1 MLRVNKLAVIF
12 TCDSSVLSTLIHT
25 SSLPL
30 RARPVTSLTHIAQ
43 ELDSLLHT
51 EGFPD
56 YAQALNGVQVETHG
70 DIVKVAAAVDLRERT
85 IRSAAEQGANLLLV
99 HHGLFWGGLQPLRGP
114 HFRRIQALLASG
126 IALYSSHL
134 PLDAHPEIGNNVLL
148 ARELGLTPRAGFAR
162 YETID
167 IGVRGESDIPTAN
180 LIAAAGAISQRWGG
194 VVRTSPAEP
203 NRITKRWAICTGGG
217 ASADTLREAV
227 HHGIDTLIVGEGPH
241 WTAVD
246 ADELGIVIIYAG
258 HYATETFGVRALA
271 DHVAHTFNLPATFID
286 VPTGL

>member
-1 MLRVNKLAVIF
+1 
-12 TCDSSVLSTLIHT
+12 
-25 SSLPL
+25 
-30 RARPVTSLTHIAQ
+30 VTSLAQIAH
-43 ELDSLLHT
+43 ELDSLLGT

-56 YAQALNGVQVETHG
+56 YAQAINGVQVETHC
-70 DIVKVAAAVDLRERT
+70 DIVKGAAAVDLRERT
-85 IRSAAEQGANLLLV
+85 IRGAAEQGANLLLV

-114 HFRRIQALLASG
+114 HFRRVQALLTSG

-148 ARELGLTPRAGFAR
+148 ARELGLTPLAGFAH

-167 IGVRGESDIPTAN
+167 IGVRGESDIPTAE
-180 LIAAAGAISQRWGG
+180 LIAAADAIARRWGG
-194 VVRTSPAEP
+194 AVRNSPAQP
-203 NRITKRWAICTGGG
+203 NRITKRWAICTGAG
-217 ASADTLREAV
+217 ASADTLREAAGK
-227 HHGIDTLIVGEGPH
+227 GIDTLIVGEGPH

-271 DHVAHTFNLPATFID
+271 DHVARAFDLPAVFID

>member
-1 MLRVNKLAVIF
+1 
-12 TCDSSVLSTLIHT
+12 LSTVLHT
-25 SSLPL
+25 QLFTLDPHS
-30 RARPVTSLTHIAQ
+30 VTSRISLTRIAL
-43 ELDSLLHT
+43 ELDSFLGT

-56 YAQALNGVQVETHG
+56 YVQAINGVQVEMSS

-114 HFRRIQALLASG
+114 HFRRIHSLLASG

-148 ARELGLTPRAGFAR
+148 ARELGLTPSSGFAR

-167 IGVRGESDIPTAN
+167 IGVRGESDIATAD
-180 LIAAAGAISQRWGG
+180 LIAAANTVARRWGG
-194 VVRTSPAEP
+194 AVRHSPSEP
-203 NRITKRWAICTGGG
+203 SRITKRWAICTGAG

-227 HHGIDTLIVGEGPH
+227 QKNIDTLIVGEGPH

-271 DHVAHTFNLPATFID
+271 DYVGRTFDLPTVFID

>member
-1 MLRVNKLAVIF
+1 VPN
-12 TCDSSVLSTLIHT
+12 
-25 SSLPL
+25 
-30 RARPVTSLTHIAQ
+30 VTSLARIAN
-43 ELDSLLHT
+43 ELDSLLAT

-56 YAQALNGVQVETHG
+56 YEQAINGVQVETRD

-85 IRSAAEQGANLLLV
+85 IRSAADHGANLLLV

-114 HFRRIQALLASG
+114 YYRRIHALLSSG
-126 IALYSSHL
+126 IAVYSSHL
-134 PLDAHPEIGNNVLL
+134 PLDAHSEVGNNVLL
-148 ARELGLTPRAGFAR
+148 ARELGLTPSAGFAR

-167 IGVRGESDIPTAN
+167 TGVRGESNLATAH
-180 LIAAAGAISQRWGG
+180 LIAAADAVARRWGG
-194 VVRTSPAEP
+194 VARNSPCEP
-203 NRITKRWAICTGGG
+203 QRITTRWAICTGAG

-227 HHGIDTLIVGEGPH
+227 QHGIDTLIVGEGPH

-271 DHVAHTFNLPATFID
+271 DHVGRVFDLPTVFID

>member
-1 MLRVNKLAVIF
+1 
-12 TCDSSVLSTLIHT
+12 LSTVVHT
-25 SSLPL
+25 HS
-30 RARPVTSLTHIAQ
+30 RAFRALSVTSLPQIAR
-43 ELDSLLHT
+43 ELDSFLQT

-56 YAQALNGVQVETHG
+56 YAQAINGVQVENHA
-70 DIVKVAAAVDLRERT
+70 DITKVAAAVDLRERT

-114 HFRRIQALLASG
+114 HFRRIHALLTSG

-134 PLDAHPEIGNNVLL
+134 PLDAHPEIGNNVML
-148 ARELGLTPRAGFAR
+148 ARELGLAPLAGFAR
-162 YETID
+162 YESID
-167 IGVRGESDIPTAN
+167 IGVRGEADIATAD
-180 LIAAAGAISQRWGG
+180 LIAAADVVARRWGG
-194 VVRTSPAEP
+194 TVRSSPSNP
-203 NRITKRWAICTGGG
+203 NRTTRRWAICTGAG

-227 HHGIDTLIVGEGPH
+227 QSGIDTLIVGEGPH

-271 DHVAHTFNLPATFID
+271 DHVARIFDLPSVFID

>member
-1 MLRVNKLAVIF
+1 
-12 TCDSSVLSTLIHT
+12 LSTDIHT
-25 SSLPL
+25 QNLAFALGVPH
-30 RARPVTSLTHIAQ
+30 VTSLARIAND
-43 ELDSLLHT
+43 LDSLLGN

-56 YAQALNGVQVETHG
+56 YDQAINGVQVETG
-70 DIVKVAAAVDLRERT
+70 NDIVKVAAAVDLRERT

-114 HFRRIQALLASG
+114 NYRRIHALLSSG
-126 IALYSSHL
+126 IAVYSSHL
-134 PLDAHPEIGNNVLL
+134 PLDAHSEVGNNVLL
-148 ARELGLTPRAGFAR
+148 ARELGLTPSAGFAR

-167 IGVRGESDIPTAN
+167 IGVRGESNVATAD
-180 LIAAAGAISQRWGG
+180 LISGADAVARRWGG
-194 VVRTSPAEP
+194 VARSSPSEP
-203 NRITKRWAICTGGG
+203 QRITTRWAICTGAG

-227 HHGIDTLIVGEGPH
+227 QHGIDTLIVGEGPH

-271 DHVAHTFNLPATFID
+271 DHVGRSFDLPTVFID

>member
-1 MLRVNKLAVIF
+1 M
-12 TCDSSVLSTLIHT
+12 
-25 SSLPL
+25 
-30 RARPVTSLTHIAQ
+30 TSLRQIAR
-43 ELDSLLHT
+43 ELDTLLHT

-56 YAQALNGVQVETHG
+56 YAQALNGVQVENHA
-70 DIVKVAAAVDLRERT
+70 DIIKVAAAVDLRERT
-85 IRSAAEQGANLLLV
+85 IQSAAEQGANLLLV
-99 HHGLFWGGLQPLRGP
+99 HHGLFWGGLQPLQGP
-114 HFRRIQALLASG
+114 HFRRIHALLTSG

-134 PLDAHPEIGNNVLL
+134 PLDAHPDIGNNVLL

-167 IGVRGESDIPTAN
+167 IGVRGESDIATAD
-180 LIAAAGAISQRWGG
+180 LIAAADLVARRWGG
-194 VVRTSPAEP
+194 AVRSSPSDP
-203 NRITKRWAICTGGG
+203 NRVTRRWAICTGAG

-227 HHGIDTLIVGEGPH
+227 QNGIDTLIVGEGPH

-271 DHVAHTFNLPATFID
+271 DHVAHTFDLPAVFID

>member
-1 MLRVNKLAVIF
+1 M
-12 TCDSSVLSTLIHT
+12 
-25 SSLPL
+25 
-30 RARPVTSLTHIAQ
+30 TSLTQIAH
-43 ELDSLLHT
+43 ELDAFLRT
-51 EGFPD
+51 DGFPD
-56 YAQALNGVQVETHG
+56 YAQALNGVQVENHA

-85 IRSAAEQGANLLLV
+85 IASAAEQGANLLLV

-114 HFRRIQALLASG
+114 HFRRIHALLSSG

-134 PLDAHPEIGNNVLL
+134 PLDAHPDVGNNALL
-148 ARELGLTPRAGFAR
+148 ARELGLTPSAGFAR

-167 IGVRGESDIPTAN
+167 IGVRGESDIATAD
-180 LIAAAGAISQRWGG
+180 LIAAADVVARRWGG
-194 VVRTSPAEP
+194 AVRSSPSAP
-203 NRITKRWAICTGGG
+203 HRVTRRWAICTGAG

-227 HHGIDTLIVGEGPH
+227 ESRVDTLIVGEGPH

-271 DHVAHTFNLPATFID
+271 DHVARTFNLPTVFID